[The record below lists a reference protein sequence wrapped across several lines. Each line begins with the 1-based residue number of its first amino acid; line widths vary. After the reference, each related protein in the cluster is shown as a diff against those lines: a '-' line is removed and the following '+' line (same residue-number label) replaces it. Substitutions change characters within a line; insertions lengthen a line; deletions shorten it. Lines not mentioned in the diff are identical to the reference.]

1 MYSLTKCVN
10 YDPTCLETVGFNK
23 AHTVPS
29 LSGIDFSLQWLIESS
44 SLHCFNSPHQ
54 VWCLPQKDPVP
65 DLRRK
70 ITIFVSKLDSN
81 SPLNKECKIK
91 NPQTFIDIK
100 DIPVKSIIY
109 IFNKNNKN
117 TLNVVLMK
125 EENLYQP
132 LIRSEQV
139 SFVSYKRVPCSDSIY
154 IDWLIHWLRT
164 SLESGLGLWSFAYIS
179 SCFIHVPWMANNFRN
194 KKLVAPYNINLKD

>member
-1 MYSLTKCVN
+1 MGLTK
-10 YDPTCLETVGFNK
+10 PT
-23 AHTVPS
+23 
-29 LSGIDFSLQWLIESS
+29 LSRHCQVLDFSLQWLIESS

-100 DIPVKSIIY
+100 YIPVKSIIY
-109 IFNKNNKN
+109 IFNKNNKTHWMLCLWKKKSFIN
-117 TLNVVLMK
+117 HWLEVSKFLLSHIREYHALTQYTL
-125 EENLYQP
+125 
-132 LIRSEQV
+132 
-139 SFVSYKRVPCSDSIY
+139 
-154 IDWLIHWLRT
+154 IDWSIDWEPPLSQAWGYGVLHTYPLVLPM
-164 SLESGLGLWSFAYIS
+164 SLEWQITSGI
-179 SCFIHVPWMANNFRN
+179 RN
-194 KKLVAPYNINLKD
+194 LSLHIILIWKTRLDD

>member
-10 YDPTCLETVGFNK
+10 YDPTSLETVGFNK

-29 LSGIDFSLQWLIESS
+29 LSGTWFQLAVINWKFFLT
-44 SLHCFNSPHQ
+44 CFNSPHQ

-70 ITIFVSKLDSN
+70 IKIFVSKLDSN

-100 DIPVKSIIY
+100 YIPVKSIIY

-117 TLNVVLMK
+117 TLNVVFMK

-132 LIRSEQV
+132 LIRSKQV
-139 SFVSYKRVPCSDSIY
+139 SFVSDKRVPCSDSIY
-154 IDWLIHWLRT
+154 IDWLIDWLIENLPWVRLGAMEFCIHMLLFYPCPLNDN
-164 SLESGLGLWSFAYIS
+164 SLQE
-179 SCFIHVPWMANNFRN
+179 
-194 KKLVAPYNINLKD
+194 